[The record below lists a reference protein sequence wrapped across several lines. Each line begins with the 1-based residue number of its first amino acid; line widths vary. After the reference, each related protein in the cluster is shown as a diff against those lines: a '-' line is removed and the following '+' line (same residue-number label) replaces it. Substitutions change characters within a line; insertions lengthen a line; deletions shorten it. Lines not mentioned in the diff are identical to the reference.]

1 MSSQGNTAPPI
12 GTHMLTQLLLS
23 IGLPFLVIPLIA
35 TVGYFGFRYMRNRNS
50 AKGDVEKCVKDSGS
64 SSSSSGSG
72 GEDGQAFEMTP
83 ALATNSVQV
92 MRAV

>member
-23 IGLPFLVIPLIA
+23 IGLPFLIIPLIA
-35 TVGYFGFRYMRNRNS
+35 AVVYYGFRYLRNRKS
-50 AKGDVEKCVKDSGS
+50 AKGDVEKCVKDS

-72 GEDGQAFEMTP
+72 SESGQAFEMTP

-92 MRAV
+92 PRAS